1 MMKDIT
7 ASTQL
12 EFTGE
17 RFVPEC
23 VREIWHEHWHRYTF
37 AAPYV
42 AGGRVLDV
50 ASGEG
55 YGAALLAEHAH
66 MVVGIDL
73 SEQAVRHARR
83 RYQDKPNLHY
93 LAASCDSLPL
103 ADGCMDVVVSF
114 ETIEHIHTQREM
126 LAELGRVLAAD
137 GLLIMSSPNKKT
149 YSDDTGYHNE
159 FHVRELYLD
168 EFVALLKEQFPA
180 VRLLGQKL
188 LFQSALWPLDKT
200 ASKARLTAGETDR
213 FALDAPM
220 PHEALYFMAV
230 CARDEA
236 RLADLGLDDTLW
248 LLTETTESVYR
259 DYQQVTRDR
268 DRYRGQRNE
277 LRLQSD
283 QLREHRDAL
292 EARRVEL
299 EALAH
304 GLFAQRD
311 DLQSRN
317 AHLETELFQA
327 RHDEERLR
335 GELAHKDQS
344 LAHQA
349 EELAELRRMLAEIHA
364 STIWRWSRPYVRLM
378 SALRRRSRP
387 EPPSAVP
394 APRFRSRP
402 VELRVDVIVPV
413 YRGLT
418 ETRTCL
424 DSLLAA
430 EPALPHECIV
440 IDDASPE
447 PALSAYLLE
456 LAQTGKITLLVNPE
470 NLGFVGT
477 VNRGMTLHPEH
488 DVVLLNS
495 DTRVSGDWLDRLADC
510 AYSDPAAATAT
521 PLSNNATICSYPR
534 FCEDNPLPGGAST
547 AELDALCRTVNPGR
561 TVEIPTAVGF
571 CMYIRRDCL
580 DQLGL
585 FDAERFGKGYG
596 EENDF
601 CMRAGATGWKHL
613 LCADTFVYHSGGVS
627 FAETQSPRQR
637 EAIQVMRRLHPH
649 YETQVQRHILADPAR
664 PLRLALDAARLL
676 ALKQPLVLFVL
687 HASGGG
693 TEKHARD
700 LARLFAGRLEVLLL
714 QPGDTGYHELSWLGE
729 GESFRLYFR
738 LPEDYP
744 RLRELLRGLGLGR
757 VHFHHLQGIDPALLQ
772 LPDELGLPYDFTVHD
787 YYILCP
793 QISLTGVRGQYC
805 GEPDEAG
812 CNRCLR
818 LLPAPGKVDIGAWR
832 RQHATLVDKAARVFA
847 PSRDVEAR
855 VLRHFPR
862 AEVIVAPHP
871 EEKALDRP
879 PTPRSLAADQ
889 PLRIAVLGA
898 LGPAKGPDL
907 LERCALDAEYR
918 DLPLD
923 FQLLGYA
930 YRTLIER
937 PRSRLTVHGAY
948 QDDEL
953 DRLLGELKPHLVW
966 FPAQCPETYSYTLS
980 ACLRNGLP
988 VVAPNL
994 GAFPE
999 RLAGRAWSWIRPW
1012 REEAGTYNDFF
1023 MTVRAGHFA
1032 TGIAPRPPAGEP
1044 SLAAFHYQADYPE
1057 PLVPPDQGARADL
1070 DELRAILGNHAYPRA
1085 TDGPP
1090 LGSLPTQARLLP
1102 LIRRLRAA
1110 PVMRWVVRGIPLAW
1124 QTRWK
1129 YWFLGRTPP

>member
-1 MMKDIT
+1 MNQ
-7 ASTQL
+7 ASAPAQL

-42 AGGRVLDV
+42 AGARVLDV

-55 YGAALLAEHAH
+55 YGAALLADHAQT
-66 MVVGIDL
+66 VVGIDL
-73 SEQAVRHARR
+73 SEQAVRHARH
-83 RYQDKPNLHY
+83 RYRDKANLHY
-93 LAASCDSLPL
+93 LVGSCDSLPL

-114 ETIEHIHTQREM
+114 ETIEHIGTQREM
-126 LAELGRVLAAD
+126 LAELRRVLAAD
-137 GLLIMSSPNKKT
+137 GLLIISSPNKKT

-168 EFVALLKEQFPA
+168 EFVALLKERFPA

-188 LFQSALWPLDKT
+188 MFQSALWPLDK
-200 ASKARLTAGETDR
+200 AAGKARLTAGQADR
-213 FALDAPM
+213 FQLDAPM
-220 PHEALYFMAV
+220 PYEALYFMAV

-236 RLADLGLDDTLW
+236 RLAELGLDDTLW
-248 LLTETTESVYR
+248 LLAETTESVYR
-259 DYQQVTRDR
+259 DYQQVTRDK
-268 DRYRGQRNE
+268 DRFQGQRNE
-277 LRLQSD
+277 LQIQNR

-299 EALAH
+299 EGQVQALA
-304 GLFAQRD
+304 AQRD
-311 DLQSRN
+311 G
-317 AHLETELFQA
+317 LETDLFQE
-327 RHDEERLR
+327 RRQGERLR
-335 GELAHKDQS
+335 DQLAGKDQA
-344 LAHQA
+344 LARQA
-349 EELAELRRMLAEIHA
+349 GELAELRRVLDEIHA

-378 SALRRRSRP
+378 TALRRRLRP
-387 EPPSAVP
+387 GPAPAAP
-394 APRFRSRP
+394 APRSRP
-402 VELRVDVIVPV
+402 RPAALAVDVIVPV
-413 YRGLT
+413 YRGLD
-418 ETRTCL
+418 ETRACL

-447 PALSAYLLE
+447 PALSAYLRD
-456 LAQTGKITLLVNPE
+456 LAETGRITLLANPE

-477 VNRGMTLHPEH
+477 VNRGMALHPER

-521 PLSNNATICSYPR
+521 PFSNNATICSYPR
-534 FCEDNPLPGGAST
+534 FCEDNPLPARAG
-547 AELDALCRTVNPGR
+547 AELDALCRAANPGQA
-561 TVEIPTAVGF
+561 VEIPTAVGF

-601 CMRAGATGWKHL
+601 CMRAAAAGWKHL

-627 FAETQSPRQR
+627 FAETQTPRQR
-637 EAIQVMRRLHPH
+637 DAIQVMRRLHPH
-649 YETQVQRHILADPAR
+649 YETEVQRHIHADPAR
-664 PLRLALDAARLL
+664 PLRLALDTARLL
-676 ALKQPLVLFVL
+676 AVRRPLLLFVL

-714 QPGDTGYHELSWLGE
+714 QPGDTGCHELSWLREGE
-729 GESFRLYFR
+729 GFRLYFR
-738 LPEDYP
+738 LPEDHP
-744 RLRELLRGLGLGR
+744 RLRDLLRGLGLGR

-772 LPDELGLPYDFTVHD
+772 LPKELGLPYDFTVHD
-787 YYILCP
+787 YYTLCP

-812 CNRCLR
+812 CDRCLR
-818 LLPAPGKVDIGAWR
+818 LLPAPGKVDIRTWR
-832 RQHATLVDKAARVFA
+832 RRHAELVDGADRVFA
-847 PSRDVEAR
+847 PSRDVQAR
-855 VLRHFPR
+855 VRRHFPR
-862 AEVIVAPHP
+862 ARVILTPHP
-871 EEKALDRP
+871 EDAALDRP
-879 PTPRSLAADQ
+879 PAPRPLAADQ
-889 PLRIAVLGA
+889 PLRIVVLGA

-930 YRTLIER
+930 YRSLVER
-937 PRSRLTVHGAY
+937 PRGRLAVHGPY
-948 QDDEL
+948 QEQEL
-953 DRLLGELKPHLVW
+953 DRLLEDVRPHLVW

-988 VVAPNL
+988 VVAPDL

-999 RLAGRAWSWIRPW
+999 RLAGRPWSWIRPW
-1012 REEAGTYNDFF
+1012 QDGAGAYNDFF
-1023 MTVRAGHFA
+1023 MAVRAGHFA
-1032 TGIAPRPPAGEP
+1032 TGVAPRPPPGERP
-1044 SLAAFHYQADYPE
+1044 AAAFRYAGDYPV
-1057 PLVPPDQGARADL
+1057 PLESPHGGTRAGL
-1070 DELRAILGNHAYPRA
+1070 GELQPTLRDCAYPRSA
-1085 TDGPP
+1085 AGSPAAPGP
-1090 LGSLPTQARLLP
+1090 LPPKARLLP

-1110 PVMRWVVRGIPLAW
+1110 PGMRLVVRSIPLAW

-1129 YWFLGRTPP
+1129 YWFLGQTPP